1 MLIKNGRIHTMAAA
15 GTIQADIRV
24 QNGKIAAIGENLKEE
39 TGELIID
46 ASGKQV
52 FPGMIEAHCH
62 LGMEESAIRGEGDD
76 VNEMSDPITPQV
88 RAIDGCN
95 PLDETIINA
104 RNAGITTV
112 AAGPEAPMSSVV
124 PSWPIKHT
132 ASALMKWSYRIRWR

>member
-24 QNGKIAAIGENLKEE
+24 QNGKIAAVGENLKEE

-76 VNEMSDPITPQV
+76 AEAAVN
-88 RAIDGCN
+88 A
-95 PLDETIINA
+95 
-104 RNAGITTV
+104 
-112 AAGPEAPMSSVV
+112 VV
-124 PSWPIKHT
+124 ELFNTKFGEE
-132 ASALMKWSYRIRWR
+132 

>member
-76 VNEMSDPITPQV
+76 VNEMSDPITQCPQ
-88 RAIDGCN
+88 C
-95 PLDETIINA
+95 
-104 RNAGITTV
+104 RNHHG
-112 AAGPEAPMSSVV
+112 GRR
-124 PSWPIKHT
+124 SWKRQCH
-132 ASALMKWSYRIRWR
+132 RWYLHGL